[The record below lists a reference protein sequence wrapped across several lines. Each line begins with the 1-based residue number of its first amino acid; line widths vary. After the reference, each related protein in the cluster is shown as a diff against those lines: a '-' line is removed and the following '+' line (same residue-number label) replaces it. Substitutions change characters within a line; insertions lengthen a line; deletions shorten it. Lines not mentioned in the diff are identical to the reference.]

1 MVSSFSVTS
10 NSNFVLTNLDAHHAQ
25 ETHSELPFSSTRK
38 ALRVDIISQPD
49 ITVVAPAFALLL
61 EFPTCP
67 NGTVTS
73 PHLESAKASKLE
85 RNSRI
90 TLVCLFSH

>member
-1 MVSSFSVTS
+1 MVSSFFVTS

-25 ETHSELPFSSTRK
+25 ETHSELPFSSTHK
-38 ALRVDIISQPD
+38 ALGVDIISQPD

-67 NGTVTS
+67 KLES
-73 PHLESAKASKLE
+73 LPQLESAKASKLE

-90 TLVCLFSH
+90 TLVCLFPH